1 MGNSVGSFFPSG
13 SMVEGESYARWFCQ
27 KSFQDMDFLVIVGE
41 LHSNDELVP
50 VVGAPGFVRVKWN
63 EENLFDFFHEN
74 IESIQFIRAFV
85 SFSSGGGEEIQGE
98 SLLKPKRNGR
108 VQFFKKS
115 KYSSQFEL
123 S

>member
-50 VVGAPGFVRVKWN
+50 VEGAPGFVRVKWN

-85 SFSSGGGEEIQGE
+85 SFSSGGGRNSGR
-98 SLLKPKRNGR
+98 KPPKAKEKRMCPL
-108 VQFFKKS
+108 F
-115 KYSSQFEL
+115 
-123 S
+123 